1 MAAFPG
7 RKSAAR
13 WTPGRA
19 LTPAAYARWTV
30 KTCFLLWAIFLL
42 PLPAFARSKP
52 QIVVTN
58 VTVIDMTGSPPRSGM
73 TVAIGGGRILKLST
87 HHPATI
93 PKGTEIVD
101 GTGKFLI
108 PSLWDM
114 HVHVLDSDK
123 MLPLFVANGV
133 LGVRDLGV
141 HDLES
146 ILRWRA
152 EAAAGKI
159 ISPRIVTAGKVL
171 DGVPQADPSFS
182 IPVTSPEEGRRAVRD
197 LKSKAVDCIKVY
209 DVLSRDSYFAIA
221 EEATKAGLP
230 FVGHVPTAITTV
242 EASDAGQKSIEH
254 LGKILEDSSGSP
266 GTIRAAQ
273 TESIKEGDYFAFTT
287 RIGRTYDAVISS
299 YDNQKARAL
308 FAFFRKNG
316 TWQVPTLSIKNS
328 RTFIDELDAQG
339 DPRAKY
345 VAESERNYW
354 KPQVGFFSRYR
365 TPSYIAAQKA
375 YFRKELD
382 VVGAMQHSGVRIMAG
397 TDTPNPYVIA
407 GFSLHDELALLVTAG
422 LTPMEALQTATR
434 SPAEFF
440 GELKRSGTIEKG
452 KSANLILLDA
462 NPLDDIKNTR
472 RISAVVQNGR
482 YLSRTNLDNMLAEV
496 EAAAGRK

>member
-1 MAAFPG
+1 M
-7 RKSAAR
+7 S
-13 WTPGRA
+13 
-19 LTPAAYARWTV
+19 
-30 KTCFLLWAIFLL
+30 LL
-42 PLPAFARSKP
+42 PLPAFTQSKP

-87 HHPATI
+87 HHSATF

-108 PSLWDM
+108 PSFWDM

-146 ILRWRA
+146 ILGWRA
-152 EAAAGKI
+152 EAAAGTI

-182 IPVTSPEEGRRAVRD
+182 IPVNSPEEGRRAVRD
-197 LKSKAVDCIKVY
+197 LKSKGVDCIKVY

-221 EEATKAGLP
+221 DEATKAGLT
-230 FVGHVPTAITTV
+230 FVGHVPTAISTA
-242 EASDAGQKSIEH
+242 EASEAGQKSIEH

-266 GTIRAAQ
+266 GTIRAAH
-273 TESIKEGDYFAFTT
+273 TESIKEGDYSAFTT
-287 RIGRTYDAVISS
+287 RMGRTYDAIVAT
-299 YDNQKARAL
+299 YDSQKAKEL
-308 FAFFRKNG
+308 FALLRKNG
-316 TWQVPTLSIKNS
+316 TWQVPTLSVKNG
-328 RTFIDELDAQG
+328 RTFIDELDAKG

-345 VAESERNYW
+345 VAESERDYW
-354 KPQVGFFSRYR
+354 KPQAGFFSRYR
-365 TPSYIAAQKA
+365 TPSYIAAQKS
-375 YFRKELD
+375 YFQRELD
-382 VVGAMQHSGVRIMAG
+382 LVGAMQHSGVRIMAG
-397 TDTPNPYVIA
+397 TDTPNAYVIA

-434 SPAEFF
+434 APAAFF
-440 GELKRSGTIEKG
+440 GELKTSGTIAKG
-452 KSANLILLDA
+452 KLANLILLDA
-462 NPLDDIKNTR
+462 NPLDDIKNTT
-472 RISAVVQNGR
+472 RINAVIQNGR
-482 YLSRTNLDNMLAEV
+482 YLSRKDLDNMLAEV
-496 EAAAGRK
+496 EAAASKK